1 MHSFSNTY
9 QLQPM
14 NVGIH
19 LQLSESVRIITKRSH
34 KTQHNRTFQ
43 TLSLFIYSIQSWEYL
58 TSYRYRWLDRM
69 LVVDLSPTSTVPYG
83 LSNLI

>member
-34 KTQHNRTFQ
+34 KTQHNMTFQ
-43 TLSLFIYSIQSWEYL
+43 TLSLFI
-58 TSYRYRWLDRM
+58 
-69 LVVDLSPTSTVPYG
+69 
-83 LSNLI
+83 

>member
-19 LQLSESVRIITKRSH
+19 LQLSESVRMITKRYH
-34 KTQHNRTFQ
+34 KTQRNRTFHS
-43 TLSLFIYSIQSWEYL
+43 LPLFI
-58 TSYRYRWLDRM
+58 
-69 LVVDLSPTSTVPYG
+69 
-83 LSNLI
+83 